1 MGIRLLRLIT
11 TMFAQTYR
19 IYSSVVLIAIARIA
33 DEFDALDIFQNSIY
47 NYMLSSPN
55 IGLQ

>member
-19 IYSSVVLIAIARIA
+19 IYRNVVLIAIARIA

-47 NYMLSSPN
+47 NYML
-55 IGLQ
+55 